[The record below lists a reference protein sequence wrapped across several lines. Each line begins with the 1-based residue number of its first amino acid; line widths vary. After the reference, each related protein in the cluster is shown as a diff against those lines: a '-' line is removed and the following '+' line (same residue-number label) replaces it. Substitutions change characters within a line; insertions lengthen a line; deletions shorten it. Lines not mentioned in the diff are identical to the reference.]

1 MIVRTDRVLCGV
13 SSEDPQHGPT
23 RRSIVSSDR
32 GGGDAGR
39 VVLHTQQGDAPPA
52 TLTRWGEHRGGY
64 GWGSEREKG
73 GNERREKVG

>member
-1 MIVRTDRVLCGV
+1 VIVRTDRVLCGV

-32 GGGDAGR
+32 GDDAGR
-39 VVLHTQQGDAPPA
+39 VVLHTQQGNATPA
-52 TLTRWGEHRGGY
+52 TLTCWGEHCGGY